1 MRMQGFTVHHGRN
14 PSTFNVSLWHILSQ
28 SSQNTPADLVLTGNE
43 KLGKISLPI
52 LITTPQLTV
61 PNPSNPLVQQHY
73 KKKKNQTVVLILSSE
88 RFRWH
93 CPLLAL
99 QTPLL
104 LLFQLS
110 GQPWRFLAR
119 ETQSTPSSFRQG
131 QRYLLSTLQP
141 DSSYKASLLSKALRP
156 FSLQANLTQHQNQM
170 LCKRWKSA
178 IALSNQTLF

>member
-14 PSTFNVSLWHILSQ
+14 PSMFNVSLWHILSQ

-43 KLGKISLPI
+43 KLGNISLPI

-110 GQPWRFLAR
+110 GRPWRFLSR

-131 QRYLLSTLQP
+131 T
-141 DSSYKASLLSKALRP
+141 
-156 FSLQANLTQHQNQM
+156 
-170 LCKRWKSA
+170 
-178 IALSNQTLF
+178 ALSAEHPPARLQLQSQLALQSTQTFQSASQPNSTSKSNALQVLEECHCVI